1 MQIYV
6 KRHVEKPG
14 SQTRETIGAT
24 LKSFN
29 VGFSICFL
37 FGVERTVCV
46 ADF

>member
-37 FGVERTVCV
+37 FSVVITVCV